1 MLDRQQVLLAYQL
14 ILGREPESE
23 AVIQMVSQAENIDAL
38 AMRLFASDEFRLR
51 VSTGALPP
59 GAQKWVCAEIRHGLR
74 LWIDLLDAGV
84 GAGALYDNWEADET
98 RFVLSQLDAG
108 DCFVDIGANIG
119 WFTILAAH
127 KVGKSGLVHAFEPR
141 ADLIG
146 RVQDSVNANGF
157 EDRCVLH
164 QMALG
169 AEDAEMTLAS
179 VPAERNPGHSF
190 LMPADSVGGAV
201 PLMTVPVRRLDD
213 IALARPVKLIKLD
226 VEGAEAMVIAGAREL
241 LARDKPV
248 IVTEFFPHWLR
259 KVSQV
264 EPQAYLDLFH
274 DAGYRL
280 FNLEAEGPGDAF
292 EALPNE
298 ADRADF
304 AFNLVAL
311 PEGKI
316 YRAAT
321 PAVAE
326 PVVSNA
332 ALREVSEPAAWRH
345 RLAELSA
352 LTAGWQRQVHDLST
366 QVRDLSVSLDEEK
379 RRHQAVQ
386 EAQRAVSGRAD
397 TLAVSNAQLTGLLAT
412 LGKDLSKALEQEKR
426 ERERADI
433 LVGSNAQLTELV
445 AGLGDDLSTARDQEK
460 RGRDAAVVLQ
470 GENANLRQRHADL
483 TAKQQNLLERV
494 GFEEAQ
500 ARQARQQLL
509 EIRDRLAGIENS
521 TIWKL
526 TWPVRAFGSRLPSG
540 LRLNFGRAAR
550 LAWWTVTLQL
560 PRRLR
565 ERADRQASL
574 RMPSVPQDSR
584 PAATQSAAVARILSE
599 AEQPVVVIIDDR
611 WPEPDRDSGSLDAV
625 NMIASF
631 VSFGYK
637 VIFAVQST
645 LIQDRKYLDGV
656 RAMGAHPLTEA
667 DAPSVQAFIEN
678 SSGTVS
684 LFVLNRVGSGGQ
696 FLELIRHN
704 SPHSKIVFNT
714 VDLHYIREG
723 RVARLSG
730 DVEALAQSER
740 TRDRE
745 EFLTARSDLTIVVSS
760 VENEILQASVPGAN
774 VLTLPLARAIRPPVN
789 PFEKRAGIGFVGGF
803 AHQPNVDAIRYF
815 LSEVWPLVHQA
826 DPSIRFEIVGA
837 GLPDDVISEAT
848 TNVVYRG
855 TLDDLDGWF
864 EALRLTV
871 APLRIGAGAKGKV
884 ASSLC
889 AGLPCVVSPIAA
901 EGMGLE
907 DGKQILVGQT
917 PEDMAEK
924 IVRLYG
930 DRDLWQVMSKEAL
943 ALAESSYSL
952 AAFRR
957 GLRSG
962 VLGLQLPAFSD

>member
-213 IALARPVKLIKLD
+213 IALSRPVKLIKLD

-352 LTAGWQRQVHDLST
+352 LTAGWQRQVHDLS
-366 QVRDLSVSLDEEK
+366 VSLDQEK

-386 EAQRAVSGRAD
+386 DAQRAVSGRAD

-412 LGKDLSKALEQEKR
+412 LGKDLSKALEQDRQGR
-426 ERERADI
+426 EAAER
-433 LVGSNAQLTELV
+433 
-445 AGLGDDLSTARDQEK
+445 
-460 RGRDAAVVLQ
+460 LQ
-470 GENANLRQRHADL
+470 GENGKLRQRHAEISTEQREL
-483 TAKQQNLLERV
+483 VERV
-494 GFEEAQ
+494 RFEEVQ

-574 RMPSVPQDSR
+574 RMPSAPQDSR
-584 PAATQSAAVARILSE
+584 PAATQSAAVARVLSE

-645 LIQDRKYLDGV
+645 LIQDSKYLDGV

-678 SSGTVS
+678 SSGNVS

-723 RVARLSG
+723 RIARLSG

-848 TNVVYRG
+848 KNVVYRG

-864 EALRLTV
+864 EQLRLTV

-907 DGKQILVGQT
+907 DGKQILVGRT

-924 IVRLYG
+924 ILRLYG

-962 VLGLQLPAFSD
+962 VVGLQLPAFSD